1 MDLGVD
7 TSTQLLYIPHMKND
21 DITTEFVRGSGP
33 GGQHRNKATTGVRL
47 THTPT
52 GIQATATERRS
63 RTANMKAAHKRLSV
77 RVARAT
83 AQATPR
89 IPTKPTKGSVVRR
102 LDSKRR
108 RGDRKALRR
117 AVAV

>member
-1 MDLGVD
+1 MN
-7 TSTQLLYIPHMKND
+7 TN

-63 RTANMKAAHKRLSV
+63 RTANLKRAHQRLTV
-77 RVARAT
+77 RVTRAL
-83 AQATPR
+83 AVATPR

-102 LDSKRR
+102 QDDKRR
-108 RGDRKALRR
+108 RGARKALRR